1 MDYLD
6 TSVVIS
12 VLTDEAST
20 KKTQA
25 WLEDRSPRDLH
36 VSEWVITE
44 VSSALSMKVRTGAL
58 SLDHR
63 AAALAFFRQMA
74 AETLTVLPLTSA
86 HFHAAALLTDQH
98 QLGLRA
104 GDALHLALATD
115 VGATLFTLDKRLA
128 EAGKQIGASVQLL

>member
-25 WLEDRSPRDLH
+25 WLEDRSPRDLY

-58 SLDHR
+58 SLDNR
-63 AAALAFFRQMA
+63 AASLAFFRQMA
-74 AETLTVLPLTSA
+74 AETFTVLPLTSA
-86 HFHAAALLTDQH
+86 HFHAAALLADQH